1 MIKALAPFLLKFTSM
16 NIYNYVAHNDPI
28 VAKAICTKFGYRVS
42 NVKSKDDLGECLR
55 QVVAS
60 EGEPALKE
68 IVKNHPDKEIILEY
82 FSNEQYS
89 AMDGTGSNSKSTK
102 DCSCQKKCECQTR
115 ETYANADA
123 SNQSKSLTAQTN
135 VILVAAS
142 LFLAVAIIYRN

>member
-1 MIKALAPFLLKFTSM
+1 VIKALAPFLLKFTTM
-16 NIYNYVAHNDPI
+16 NIYNYVAHNNPI

-42 NVKSKDDLGECLR
+42 NVNSKDDLGECLR

-82 FSNEQYS
+82 FSNDQFA
-89 AMDGTGSNSKSTK
+89 AMDGTGGNYKTTNE
-102 DCSCQKKCECQTR
+102 CSCQKKCECQKR
-115 ETYANADA
+115 ETYANADG